1 MVKRLAASAPLLEFN
16 ELTLK
21 IKRLETDLEKE
32 KDEKVKEEKGS
43 ELEAAKTNMAELE
56 QTLAELKASFYDVR
70 HQGTL
75 CTCACDAAEHPHAAL
90 WLHHLHTRCHPDVDV
105 IYIQYLRLRVL
116 GTGAHNTTPV
126 TQHHTSHTSHTP
138 GAQLPGELDERAVCA
153 GGRGA
158 DHV

>member
-1 MVKRLAASAPLLEFN
+1 MLLQHAGTKLTMLCAPLHTQIMVKRLAASAPLLEFN

-70 HQGTL
+70 HQGAL
-75 CTCACDAAEHPHAAL
+75 CTCACDATAHTHAAL
-90 WLHHLHTRCHPDVDV
+90 WLHHLHTLCHPDVRHT
-105 IYIQYLRLRVL
+105 QCLRLRV
-116 GTGAHNTTPV
+116 
-126 TQHHTSHTSHTP
+126 
-138 GAQLPGELDERAVCA
+138 
-153 GGRGA
+153 
-158 DHV
+158 